1 MKLLHIDSSI
11 LGAGSV
17 SRALSAEI
25 VATQRRLHPGLEA
38 TYRDLAAKPPLH
50 LSPAHIAAWQ
60 TKATPEEEG
69 VRQDLADG
77 EAMIAELFA
86 ADIIVIGAPMYNFTV
101 PTQLKAWIDRLII
114 AGRTFRYT
122 ANGPESLLP
131 KGKKLIIASSRGG
144 FYGPETPANK
154 QWYWAGTPETP
165 YDPAAAKKLLESIGL
180 ADRNGDGL
188 LEDAAGLKM
197 TAVTYRAS
205 NLSIQDLIGGTIKL
219 ACDLSSK
226 LLAVRHDVLVVGLVE
241 DRAA

>member
-1 MKLLHIDSSI
+1 MKLLHVDSSI

-17 SRALSAEI
+17 SRALTAEI

-38 TYRDLAAKPPLH
+38 TYRDLAAEPPLH

-86 ADIIVIGAPMYNFTV
+86 ADIIVIGAPMYNFTI

-144 FYGPETPANK
+144 FYGPETPAHFLEHQESYLK
-154 QWYWAGTPETP
+154 GAFGFIGFTDIQFIRAEGIAVSTEARAQALS
-165 YDPAAAKKLLESIGL
+165 AAQTEITQI
-180 ADRNGDGL
+180 
-188 LEDAAGLKM
+188 AA
-197 TAVTYRAS
+197 
-205 NLSIQDLIGGTIKL
+205 
-219 ACDLSSK
+219 
-226 LLAVRHDVLVVGLVE
+226 
-241 DRAA
+241 